1 MQTLPV
7 YLYDNIVDILYSD
20 VTVPN
25 RGDKVYQRDLKAYKG
40 VNNTV
45 KLQVKNN
52 DQKKVDMSNRTVQFN
67 IVDRSNRINYVTK
80 TAENVNASNGL
91 FSVTLSEG
99 DLLDLDGQWYNYSIT
114 VINNDGTKNVA
125 YADDAFEAK
134 GNIQIIDA
142 VYPDFSES
150 SELLLLGGTEYTSAV
165 DARADLNHNPALHT
179 VQVYFG
185 SAFTGTV
192 RAQAS
197 MSTSIQ
203 SSNDEFFDV
212 SVQNYTVEAGPVY
225 FNFTGIYAQVRFQ
238 VETTSGTVSKI
249 LYRS

>member
-7 YLYDNIVDILYSD
+7 YLYDNTVDILYSD

-52 DQKKVDMSNRTVQFN
+52 DQKKVNMSGRTVQFN
-67 IVDRSNRINYVTK
+67 IVDRANRVNYVTK
-80 TAENVNASNGL
+80 TATNVNASNGL
-91 FSVTLSEG
+91 FSVTLTEG

-114 VINNDGTKNVA
+114 VINADGTKNVS

-134 GNIQIIDA
+134 GNIQIVDA
-142 VYPDFSES
+142 VYPDFAES
-150 SELLLLGGTEYTSAV
+150 TELLLLNGTEYTSAT
-165 DARADLNHNPALHT
+165 DSRADLNHNPALHT
-179 VQVYFG
+179 AQIYFA
-185 SAFTGTV
+185 SDFTGTV
-192 RAQAS
+192 TAQAS
-197 MSTSIQ
+197 MSTSIE
-203 SSNDEFFDV
+203 SNNDEFFNV
-212 SVQNYTVEAGPVY
+212 STQTYTAEAGPVY
-225 FNFTGIYAQVRFQ
+225 FNFTGVYAQVRFR
-238 VETTSGTVSKI
+238 VETTSGSVSKI